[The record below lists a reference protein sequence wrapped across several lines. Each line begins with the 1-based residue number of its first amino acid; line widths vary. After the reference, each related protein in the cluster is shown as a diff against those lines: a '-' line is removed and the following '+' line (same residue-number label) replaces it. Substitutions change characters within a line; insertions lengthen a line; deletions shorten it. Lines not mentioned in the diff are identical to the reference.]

1 MSNVSFNFKGLMAPV
16 FTGFNNDDV
25 RSLNVDNI
33 DEYAAFLKQRHVEGV
48 LVNGTTGEGTVMS
61 VAERKKVAEAW
72 SVASK
77 KHNLTL
83 MVQVG
88 GAPLCDVYELA
99 AHAES
104 LKVDAILCL
113 PELYFKPRTA
123 QDLVNYLKQV
133 GRYCS
138 NTPLLYYHIPMFS
151 GVQIYM
157 PVFCDL
163 AESEI
168 PNFVGIKY
176 TSGDLAEGVDCL
188 KQGRSIF
195 LGADTI
201 LVGAVALGFD
211 SAIMTSLNIC
221 PELAIEIMDHMKKSE
236 VSQAAIVQ
244 AKLSAKVK
252 EILAV
257 GGGDWVPSMKLAFNK
272 KLSSNINVG
281 PVRFPSGQ

>member
-1 MSNVSFNFKGLMAPV
+1 
-16 FTGFNNDDV
+16 
-25 RSLNVDNI
+25 
-33 DEYAAFLKQRHVEGV
+33 
-48 LVNGTTGEGTVMS
+48 
-61 VAERKKVAEAW
+61 
-72 SVASK
+72 
-77 KHNLTL
+77 
-83 MVQVG
+83 
-88 GAPLCDVYELA
+88 
-99 AHAES
+99 
-104 LKVDAILCL
+104 
-113 PELYFKPRTA
+113 
-123 QDLVNYLKQV
+123 
-133 GRYCS
+133 
-138 NTPLLYYHIPMFS
+138 
-151 GVQIYM
+151 M

-257 GGGDWVPSMKLAFNK
+257 GGRIYPFGMSALFFGITMTISFSGGDWVPSMKLAFNK

>member
-1 MSNVSFNFKGLMAPV
+1 
-16 FTGFNNDDV
+16 
-25 RSLNVDNI
+25 
-33 DEYAAFLKQRHVEGV
+33 
-48 LVNGTTGEGTVMS
+48 MS

-151 GVQIYM
+151 GVQSKFYYL
-157 PVFCDL
+157 F
-163 AESEI
+163 
-168 PNFVGIKY
+168 Y
-176 TSGDLAEGVDCL
+176 
-188 KQGRSIF
+188 
-195 LGADTI
+195 
-201 LVGAVALGFD
+201 
-211 SAIMTSLNIC
+211 C
-221 PELAIEIMDHMKKSE
+221 P
-236 VSQAAIVQ
+236 
-244 AKLSAKVK
+244 
-252 EILAV
+252 
-257 GGGDWVPSMKLAFNK
+257 
-272 KLSSNINVG
+272 
-281 PVRFPSGQ
+281 